1 MSASQP
7 TQHINRLRPY
17 LTQAANASRH
27 VTAPADAGRGSR
39 RAAPAIRKAS
49 AADFPAML
57 AIFRKVLATGD
68 TYVLSAATT
77 DAEAFD
83 YWFGTGIPSYVAEDR
98 GRLVGMYR
106 FIPNQ
111 KDRGCHVA
119 NASFMVDP
127 DARSRGI
134 GWALGLHCLA
144 EARRAGFLAMQF
156 NMVVS
161 TNTRAVALW
170 KKLGFTIVGRL
181 PKAYRHEQFGL
192 VDAYVMYRFL

>member
-1 MSASQP
+1 MDLQTRVNRVRAYLTPSPQSPEVSAS
-7 TQHINRLRPY
+7 
-17 LTQAANASRH
+17 
-27 VTAPADAGRGSR
+27 G
-39 RAAPAIRKAS
+39 RAAPQIRRAT

-68 TYVLSAATT
+68 TYVLSAETT
-77 DAEAFD
+77 DRDAFD
-83 YWFGTGIPSYVAEDR
+83 YWFADSIPTYVAEQGNR
-98 GRLVGMYR
+98 IVGMYR

-127 DARSRGI
+127 QARSCGV
-134 GWALGLHCLA
+134 GHALGVHCLA

-161 TNTRAVALW
+161 SNTRAVALW
-170 KKLGFTIVGRL
+170 QKLGFTIVGRL
-181 PKAYRHEQFGL
+181 PKAFRHQRLGL
-192 VDAYVMYRFL
+192 VDTYVMYRFL